1 MNERQLPLFAGTDLA
16 ERIENAE
23 RTMISEAA
31 EAAARRTPDGRCFA
45 TPLAGGVA
53 AWAGEGSPL
62 NKVAGLGFGGPLVE
76 AELEAVERA
85 YAERGSPVQIELS
98 TAGDPAIGAL
108 LTRRGYVLMGFENVL
123 ALGLEPGREAVVAKA
138 VEIRDSPESEF
149 DLWLDLVVTGFA
161 SPDTQGVAS
170 HEEFPREVIASAM
183 RDCMAANGFVRSI
196 ALHDGVPAGGGS
208 LRLHAGVAQLCGA
221 ATLPALR
228 RRGVQS
234 SLLEARLA
242 QAAAA
247 GSEVAVV
254 TTQPGSKSQ
263 QNVQRQGFE
272 LVYAR
277 AVLVREL

>member
-1 MNERQLPLFAGTDLA
+1 MNDRQLPLFAGTDLA

-23 RTMISEAA
+23 RTLISEAA
-31 EAAARRTPDGRCFA
+31 EAAARRSPAAGAFA
-45 TPLAGGVA
+45 MPLAGGVA

-62 NKVAGLGFGGPLVE
+62 NKVAGLGFGGPPDE
-76 AELEAVERA
+76 AELAAVERA
-85 YAERGSPVQIELS
+85 YAERGAPVQVELS
-98 TAGDPAIGAL
+98 TAADPSIGAL

-123 ALGLEPGREAVVAKA
+123 ALGLEPGREAVIAKA
-138 VEIRDSPESEF
+138 VEIRGSPESEF

-161 SPDTQGVAS
+161 SPDSQGVAS
-170 HEEFPREVIASAM
+170 HEEFPRDVIESAM

-228 RRGVQS
+228 RRGIQS

-242 QAAAA
+242 VAAAS

-263 QNVQRQGFE
+263 QNVQRQGFG

-277 AVLVREL
+277 AILVREA